1 MTDSPTPPDGWY
13 PDPAGGGGLRRWNG
27 TSWTDE
33 VRAHDGSVV
42 APAVPAADEPTR
54 DVREQQDEGRDA
66 GGSAESTGVEPAGV
80 EPAGVEPAGVEPA
93 GVAPAGVVPAGV

>member
-33 VRAHDGSVV
+33 LRSHDGSAV
-42 APAVPAADEPTR
+42 APTVDESTR
-54 DVREQQDEGRDA
+54 DTREQSNDGQDAA
-66 GGSAESTGVEPAGV
+66 GSGVEPASV
-80 EPAGVEPAGVEPA
+80 EPARVEPSNVQPESAEPESA
-93 GVAPAGVVPAGV
+93 